1 MNLHVV
7 VESQVHR
14 VIFEGKKA
22 AGVEY
27 RPNPNFQ
34 ATIGLTQTPLRT
46 VKARKMVVVSCGA
59 CGTPPVLERSGIGS
73 SEVLERAG
81 VPVVEALPGVGRD
94 YQDHNLVLYPYKT
107 SLEPHE
113 TIDGILSGR
122 ANVGAMVE
130 NKDPILGWNAIDI
143 SAKLR
148 PTDDDVAALGP
159 DFRNAWDRDFKDAP
173 ARPLMLMGLVSW

>member
-1 MNLHVV
+1 MI

-14 VIFEGKKA
+14 VIFDGKRA
-22 AGVEY
+22 AGIEY

-34 ATIGLTQTPLRT
+34 ASIGLTQTPLRT
-46 VKARKMVVVSCGA
+46 VKARKMVIVSCGA
-59 CGTPPVLERSGIGS
+59 CGSPPVLERSGIGS
-73 SEVLERAG
+73 PEVLNRAG
-81 VPVVEALPGVGRD
+81 VPVVEELPGVGHD

-107 SLEPHE
+107 NLEANE

-122 ANVGAMVE
+122 ANVGAMIE
-130 NKDPILGWNAIDI
+130 NKDPILGWNAVDI

-148 PTDDDVAALGP
+148 PTDEDVASLGP
-159 DFRNAWDRDFKDAP
+159 EFKSAWERDFKNAP